1 MGKSARELKV
11 QDVVEDSDVSQGLS
25 NDELG
30 NQDGLKSPL
39 ARKQNRSSTA
49 ASLRHKPRELTNQTS
64 SRRNQPNRRAS
75 YEARRQVQEDLH
87 QHSLHSFVDYS
98 RTSLSHQSSMQLA
111 NLGLD
116 PTISNLK
123 VDGVPA
129 SKERNYPY
137 RFERQVRSSNKP
149 YGLAGDWVFA
159 ELLMCRNM
167 ALIVYANCR
176 RLQSTGLAGEFFSLL
191 ALAPHSRR
199 AQPVVLLRRVVIEDV
214 LNLVRLL
221 AECTDKVRASYHGP
235 LQSDDLPD
243 LISSLFRIHRI
254 CIQLLDRIGF
264 DNYMTTPTDEQLYNL
279 VNPPLNEPLEVGHGL
294 ATIFCEWR
302 CVCQVLD
309 IGILAYEGAHV
320 SDVHGKTL
328 ADIAEVFQLPEPSL
342 SLPGT
347 HNVAR
352 TANRI
357 HYRRLKLRCLS
368 AFLEDRVVWVFDD
381 TMEQFVPPLYLATDI
396 ETFADV
402 WGPVWKVADLTRPR
416 STAKYNVGGGSILPW
431 RFDASIHP
439 ELKAG
444 ERLCHWT
451 SNTDY
456 IRGNDPS
463 SPNLSK
469 PCFDSSYSRC
479 VHHF

>member
-1 MGKSARELKV
+1 MEKSPTELKA

-25 NDELG
+25 SDESN
-30 NQDGLKSPL
+30 NQDSLKSPL
-39 ARKQNRSSTA
+39 ARKQNRSSAA
-49 ASLRHKPRELTNQTS
+49 ASLRHKPRESTNQMS
-64 SRRNQPNRRAS
+64 SRRIQPNRRAS
-75 YEARRQVQEDLH
+75 YEARRQIQEDLY

-98 RTSLSHQSSMQLA
+98 RTSLSYQSSSQLA

-116 PTISNLK
+116 PTINNLN

-129 SKERNYPY
+129 SNESNY
-137 RFERQVRSSNKP
+137 RDRLKRQVQSSESSENP
-149 YGLAGDWVFA
+149 SRPRGDWLFA

-167 ALIVYANCR
+167 ALTVYANCR

-199 AQPVVLLRRVVIEDV
+199 AQPVVLLRRVDIEDV
-214 LNLVRLL
+214 HCLVRLL
-221 AECTDKVRASYHGP
+221 VYCTDQVRDP
-235 LQSDDLPD
+235 LQIDDLP
-243 LISSLFRIHRI
+243 SLSGFLSMAHMT

-264 DNYMTTPTDEQLYNL
+264 DNYMTTLTKEQLYNL
-279 VNPPLNEPLEVGHGL
+279 VNPPLNEPFEVAHGL

-309 IGILAYEGAHV
+309 IGIPAYEGAHV
-320 SDVHGKTL
+320 ADVHGKTL
-328 ADIAEVFQLPEPSL
+328 ADKAEAFQFPEPSL
-342 SLPGT
+342 SLPGK
-347 HNVAR
+347 HSLAR

-357 HYRRLKLRCLS
+357 QCRRLKLRCLS
-368 AFLEDRVVWVFDD
+368 AFLEDREVWVFDD
-381 TMEQFVPPLYLATDI
+381 TMEQCVPPLYLATDI

-402 WGPVWKVADLTRPR
+402 WGPVWKVADLTRPG

-439 ELKAG
+439 KLKAG

-469 PCFDSSYSRC
+469 LCLDSNYSRC

>member
-1 MGKSARELKV
+1 MEKSPTEFKA

-25 NDELG
+25 SDELD
-30 NQDGLKSPL
+30 NQDDLKSPL
-39 ARKQNRSSTA
+39 ARKQNRSSAA
-49 ASLRHKPRELTNQTS
+49 ASLMHKPRELTNQMS

-75 YEARRQVQEDLH
+75 YEARRQIQEDLH

-98 RTSLSHQSSMQLA
+98 RTSLSYQSSSQLA

-129 SKERNYPY
+129 SKERNY
-137 RFERQVRSSNKP
+137 RDRLKRQVQGSEKSS
-149 YGLAGDWVFA
+149 GLAGDWLFA

-167 ALIVYANCR
+167 ALTVYANCR

-191 ALAPHSRR
+191 ALAPHSQR

-214 LNLVRLL
+214 HNLVTLL
-221 AECTDKVRASYHGP
+221 AECTDEVRDLYDP
-235 LQSDDLPD
+235 LQIDDLP
-243 LISSLFRIHRI
+243 SLRGSLSRVHRI
-254 CIQLLDRIGF
+254 CIKLLDRIGF
-264 DNYMTTPTDEQLYNL
+264 DNYMTPLTGQLYNL
-279 VNPPLNEPLEVGHGL
+279 VNPPLNEPFEVAHGL

-320 SDVHGKTL
+320 AHVHGITL
-328 ADIAEVFQLPEPSL
+328 ADKAEAFQFPEPSL

-347 HNVAR
+347 HSLAHR
-352 TANRI
+352 ANRI
-357 HYRRLKLRCLS
+357 QYRRLKLKCLS
-368 AFLEDRVVWVFDD
+368 AFLEDREVWVFDD
-381 TMEQFVPPLYLATDI
+381 TMEQCVPPLYLATDI

-439 ELKAG
+439 NLKAG

-469 PCFDSSYSRC
+469 PYLGSSYSRC

>member
-1 MGKSARELKV
+1 MEKSPTELKA

-25 NDELG
+25 SDELD

-75 YEARRQVQEDLH
+75 YEARRQIQEDLH
-87 QHSLHSFVDYS
+87 QHSLHSLVDYS
-98 RTSLSHQSSMQLA
+98 RTSLSYQSSIQLA

-129 SKERNYPY
+129 IIERKY
-137 RFERQVRSSNKP
+137 RDRLERQVQSSEEP
-149 YGLAGDWVFA
+149 SGLAGDWLFA
-159 ELLMCRNM
+159 EFLMCRNM
-167 ALIVYANCR
+167 ALTVYANCQ

-214 LNLVRLL
+214 LNLVTLL
-221 AECTDKVRASYHGP
+221 AECTDKVFDLYDP
-235 LQSDDLPD
+235 LQIDDL
-243 LISSLFRIHRI
+243 LSLNGSLYRVHRI
-254 CIQLLDRIGF
+254 CIEILDRIGF
-264 DNYMTTPTDEQLYNL
+264 DNHMTSPTLYNL
-279 VNPPLNEPLEVGHGL
+279 LNPSLKEPFEGAHGL
-294 ATIFCEWR
+294 ATLFCEWR

-320 SDVHGKTL
+320 ADVHGKTL
-328 ADIAEVFQLPEPSL
+328 VNKAEAFRFPEPSL

-347 HNVAR
+347 YSLTR

-357 HYRRLKLRCLS
+357 QYRRLKLRCLS
-368 AFLEDRVVWVFDD
+368 AFLEDREVWVFDD
-381 TMEQFVPPLYLATDI
+381 TTEQHIPPLYLATDI

-444 ERLCHWT
+444 ERLCHWN

-456 IRGNDPS
+456 IRGTNPS
-463 SPNLSK
+463 LPNLGK
-469 PCFDSSYSRC
+469 PCLDSNYSRR